1 MKRTLLGILSVL
13 ALSACDKHD
22 PILPGTR
29 TAIFDTSSVT
39 VLGTQIENLPDVAYS
54 MPTIDCPYTRDKS
67 NTIWSNNRKIF
78 SGFPTTNSVD
88 AEIAPVCAGKY
99 VYAGLTT
106 GELVKIEP
114 KTRKIMWIA
123 DIYRASNLT
132 GGASVLDI
140 VAMPIVRDNSVYV
153 GGLGDAFCCVNATS
167 GVKKWCVNISVAA
180 PFTIVGD
187 AAFVVGA
194 DKKLYAVRLTDGAVY
209 WTSPVKEIK
218 KTTYADQV
226 VTVGKQKFNAKNGK

>member
-39 VLGTQIENLPDVAYS
+39 VLGTQIENLPDVEYS
-54 MPTIDCPYTRDKS
+54 MPTVDCPYTRDKS

-88 AEIAPVCAGKY
+88 AQIAPVCAGKY

-132 GGASVLDI
+132 GGASILDI
-140 VAMPIVRDNSVYV
+140 VAQPIVREDSVYA

-167 GVKKWCVNISVAA
+167 GVKKWCVNIGVAA
-180 PFTIVGD
+180 PFTIAGD
-187 AAFVVGA
+187 AAFVVGT
-194 DKKLYAVRLTDGAVY
+194 DKNLYAVRLTDGAVY
-209 WTSPVKEIK
+209 WMVPIEKIATPIYEN
-218 KTTYADQV
+218 KTIM
-226 VTVGKQKFNAKNGK
+226 VGKQKFNALNGK